1 MRAERAAP
9 SLCDTAVVSSHKRA
23 LVALAL
29 LCAGAVAGGVWWYR
43 TRPIGL
49 SAQYLRL
56 PSRDA
61 VILFMDFAQL
71 RRAGLLQ
78 LLTGSHVTQDSEY
91 RRFVNATSFDYTRD
105 LDTAMVSFA
114 PSGKYL
120 LLNGRFNWNNLRA
133 YALAHDGDCQGA
145 VCRMVGSAPDRRISY
160 SPLRSNTLAL
170 AVSTDDLA
178 VQRLERAGEGATPEL
193 PGAPV
198 WLRIPGSVLKSSDD
212 LPSGTRM
219 FAHSMERAD
228 SVTLTLSQDGT
239 RLAARLDVVCPNE
252 QDAASI
258 ASDLTRVTAFLKD
271 LIEREH
277 QSPSETDLS
286 GVLTSGSF
294 RSQGRRVYG
303 YWPIERQFVVNMLSG
318 AAG

>member
-1 MRAERAAP
+1 VSSRQRA
-9 SLCDTAVVSSHKRA
+9 LLAVV
-23 LVALAL
+23 LV
-29 LCAGAVAGGVWWYR
+29 CAGAAAGGVWWYR

-56 PSRDA
+56 PTRDA
-61 VILFMDFAQL
+61 VVLFVNFEQL

-78 LLTGSHVTQDSEY
+78 LLTGSNVSQDPEY
-91 RRFVNATSFDYTRD
+91 RRFVGATSFDYARD

-114 PSGKYL
+114 PSGRYL
-120 LLNGRFNWNNLRA
+120 LLGGRFNWNNLSS
-133 YALAHDGDCQGA
+133 YALSHQGDCQGS
-145 VCRMVGSAPDRRISY
+145 VCRMVGSTPERRISY

-178 VQRLERAGEGATPEL
+178 VQRLERAGDGAAPEL

-198 WLRIPGSVLKSSDD
+198 WLRIPGSVLKSTDD

-219 FAHSMERAD
+219 FAHSMERAE
-228 SVTLTLSQDGT
+228 SVTLTLSQDGA

-258 ASDLTRVTAFLKD
+258 ASDLGRVTAFLKD

-277 QSPSETDLS
+277 QTPNATDLS

-294 RSQGRRVYG
+294 RSEGRRVYG
-303 YWPIERQFVVNMLSG
+303 YWPIERQFIVNMLSG
-318 AAG
+318 AGR